1 MKIDFRI
8 APLTE
13 QLFQSAVDVVM
24 SAKLDSR
31 EEVEHHL
38 LHLEAHIVAIFNNR
52 VIGVIGWYQDNV
64 HYADKAMGDKF
75 PGEKA
80 YWVGFFA
87 VEKEYQGKGV
97 GTALLNK
104 LEGVVKERNANA
116 LWVSS
121 VPQSKSYYE
130 SKGFKLILEGRI
142 EGNIKYFLEKK
153 LA

>member
-1 MKIDFRI
+1 MKIDFKI
-8 APLTE
+8 TPLTR
-13 QLFQSAVDVVM
+13 QFFQSAVDVVM
-24 SAKLDSR
+24 RAELDSR

-38 LHLEAHIVAIFNNR
+38 LHLEAHSIAIYNDK

-75 PGEKA
+75 PGVDA

-87 VEKEYQGKGV
+87 VEKEHQGKGV

-104 LEGVVKERNANA
+104 LEGVVKERNANS

-121 VPQSKSYYE
+121 VPESKSYYE
-130 SKGFKLILEGRI
+130 SRGFRLILEGQI
-142 EGNIKYFLEKK
+142 EGSTKYFLVKN